1 MENLVFGTNIGHAS
15 SGLLVVYGYL
25 MLETTS

>member
-1 MENLVFGTNIGHAS
+1 MENLVFGTNIGHAFS
-15 SGLLVVYGYL
+15 SLLVVYDYL